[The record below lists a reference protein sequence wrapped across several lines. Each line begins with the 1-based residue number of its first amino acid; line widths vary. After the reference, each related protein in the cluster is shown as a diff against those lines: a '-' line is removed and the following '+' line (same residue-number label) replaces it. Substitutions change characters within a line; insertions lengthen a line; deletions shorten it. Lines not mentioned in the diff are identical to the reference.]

1 MGKTIPRVITRKPW
15 APAAHSRHRPE
26 RRDSG
31 TPASGDTSRTNSTCR
46 EMSCLMNIFC
56 TCHRIVLSLRPVAAA
71 ISRGVLPSASIT
83 ATWLSAGVR
92 SRAAITSSG
101 SIRTR
106 LAGSTISTSAA
117 TCRGRKSMCPPPT
130 GLTCKTS
137 RGKTD
142 RRVTDI
148 EALVP
153 WPPQRGRARANRFC
167 RIVVVGR
174 RAGMEEAAPVA
185 QPVALA
191 QEVTGR
197 IVNGHDMTPLG
208 PVGLCRTCCC
218 RAAWQGTCLR
228 PRHLPAP
235 GGHARIGGCGAED
248 A

>member
-92 SRAAITSSG
+92 SRAAITSSE

-167 RIVVVGR
+167 RSSAAAGEQACR
-174 RAGMEEAAPVA
+174 KPPRSSNPSPLLRRFRAGSLMA
-185 QPVALA
+185 
-191 QEVTGR
+191 T
-197 IVNGHDMTPLG
+197 I
-208 PVGLCRTCCC
+208 
-218 RAAWQGTCLR
+218 
-228 PRHLPAP
+228 
-235 GGHARIGGCGAED
+235 
-248 A
+248 